1 MGSETNAFAEED
13 QGPNRAHIGMD
24 RMDRTASLRR
34 VSASLDL
41 LQVRTTMHKASALEE
56 NVSQC

>member
-1 MGSETNAFAEED
+1 MVASRASPWNA
-13 QGPNRAHIGMD
+13 P
-24 RMDRTASLRR
+24 LRR